1 MNKFGR
7 ILWGLVLIGIGV
19 IVGLNAL
26 EITDIDIFFDGWWTL
41 FIIVPAFIG
50 FFKDE
55 NKSGNIISILIG
67 IILLLA
73 CNDVISFEII
83 FKMIFPIVLILFGL
97 SFIFKSNVS
106 NNTKVTKVK
115 KSKNYTHYAIFG
127 MLDLDLTT
135 DKFKGCSLNAIFGGI
150 KCDLSNI
157 KIKEDTIVNINS
169 IFGGV
174 DLLVPDNVDVKVNS
188 TPIFGG
194 VSDDRKVKA
203 KNNKPTLYINAVCV
217 FGGIDII

>member
-7 ILWGLVLIGIGV
+7 ILWGLVFIGIGL

-26 EITDIDIFFDGWWTL
+26 GITDIDIFFDGWWTL

-55 NKSGNIISILIG
+55 NKSGNIISIMIG

-73 CNDVISFEII
+73 CNDVISFDLI
-83 FKMIFPIVLILFGL
+83 FKMILPIVLILIGL
-97 SFIFKSNVS
+97 SFIFKSNIS
-106 NNTKVTKVK
+106 NNKKVPKVK
-115 KSKNYTHYAIFG
+115 KSKNYAHYAIFG
-127 MLDLDLTT
+127 GLDLDLTT
-135 DKFKGCSLNAIFGGI
+135 DKFKGCSLNAIFGAI

-174 DLLVPDNVDVKVNS
+174 DLLVPNDVDIKVNS

-194 VSDDRKVKA
+194 VSDDRKIKI
-203 KNNKPTLYINAVCV
+203 KNSKPTLYVNAVCV